1 MTSLEILALLK
12 STRDN
17 TSPAVLWIHHA
28 RRVAAVH
35 LGGGAACCVPVAYN
49 AAKVAATDP
58 ALDII
63 DRTDGD
69 VFAA

>member
-12 STRDN
+12 STRERS
-17 TSPAVLWIHHA
+17 SPAVLWIHHA

-35 LGGGAACCVPVAYN
+35 PGGGEACCVPVTYD